1 MVEVHSLQ
9 YIKDLVLMVE
19 VHSLQYIKDLVLMV
33 ELHSL
38 WLGQCL
44 CLVCLQGLQVVLH
57 LRQLE
62 GMQLLHLRLRMD
74 LEMLGTCG
82 GNRHL
87 LLPLKEQT
95 LKGALSLQRTLS
107 QPWGG

>member
-1 MVEVHSLQ
+1 
-9 YIKDLVLMVE
+9 MVE

-44 CLVCLQGLQVVLH
+44 CLVCLQGLQALLL

-62 GMQLLHLRLRMD
+62 GMQLLRLRPRMD
-74 LEMLGTCG
+74 SKTLGTCG
-82 GNRHL
+82 GNQQL

-95 LKGALSLQRTLS
+95 LKGALSLQRNLS